1 MCSLRGIGNCS
12 VEYQRFYA
20 LDIWSQYFPE
30 LNWDDEANS
39 LSDFLDTSLEN
50 ARNYDPEFKILY
62 AYLYIMGDYLW
73 GLTISDSWTKA
84 KSKSSF
90 TLNLLTTSLL
100 NIDIERVYTQNK
112 FANQIS
118 AIHFTFILPSE
129 TLNYSIVNNTVPDSH
144 NG

>member
-1 MCSLRGIGNCS
+1 MSNCS

-20 LDIWSQYFPE
+20 LDVWSLYFPV
-30 LNWDDEANS
+30 LNWDDEADS
-39 LSDFLDTSLEN
+39 LSDFLDSSLEN

-73 GLTISDSWTKA
+73 GSTVLDSWTKA

-90 TLNLLTTSLL
+90 TLNLITTSLL
-100 NIDIERVYTQNK
+100 KIDIERVYAQKK

-129 TLNYSIVNNTVPDSH
+129 TLNYSILNNTVADSD